1 MFLVLQ
7 FQYKVN
13 WATYNLWDMKQYI
26 QQYTKHRVKM
36 VYTIRMPVL
45 LGKLRMDRVELVQYF
60 VIIIIE
66 ENENSDL
73 NHKMLTAGHF
83 RFTPSL
89 IKALQLPRDFLIPF
103 SFLSSCTV
111 LLHPP

>member
-45 LGKLRMDRVELVQYF
+45 LGKLRMDRVELV
-60 VIIIIE
+60 
-66 ENENSDL
+66 
-73 NHKMLTAGHF
+73 
-83 RFTPSL
+83 
-89 IKALQLPRDFLIPF
+89 
-103 SFLSSCTV
+103 
-111 LLHPP
+111 